1 MLKQM
6 IGEDVTIYYH
16 LAENLSSSMLM
27 RNIEQVIVNLILN
40 ARDAMPHGGMIVIT
54 TKICY

>member
-16 LAENLSSSMLM
+16 LAENLWSINADAA
-27 RNIEQVIVNLILN
+27 NIEQVIVI
-40 ARDAMPHGGMIVIT
+40 
-54 TKICY
+54 